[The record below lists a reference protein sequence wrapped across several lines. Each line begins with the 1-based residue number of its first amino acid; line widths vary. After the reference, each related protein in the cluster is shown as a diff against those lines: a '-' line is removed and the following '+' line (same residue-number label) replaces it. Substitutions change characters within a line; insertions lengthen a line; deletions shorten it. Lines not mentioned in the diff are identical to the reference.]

1 MSSPATHE
9 DLSQFLNKFPSGSE
23 SSIVISSDIPSPA
36 LDEVFSRHQAHYL
49 EKLLQVEKLE
59 PEKWTDDQV
68 LEQKKPVNALGSSLC
83 TGTGIAIPILSSS
96 WVPSSSAISVL
107 TSVLAHV
114 DLMRGDGRYVFCL
127 EYFIRPT
134 SCQLPVLGTRSGRQW
149 DSIGQYRTV

>member
-59 PEKWTDDQV
+59 PEKWTEFIQTHCDLLLKV
-68 LEQKKPVNALGSSLC
+68 TISRKISGVRNRPNAKTELTFIFQKFAGGL
-83 TGTGIAIPILSSS
+83 
-96 WVPSSSAISVL
+96 
-107 TSVLAHV
+107 
-114 DLMRGDGRYVFCL
+114 F
-127 EYFIRPT
+127 
-134 SCQLPVLGTRSGRQW
+134 
-149 DSIGQYRTV
+149 